1 MEEKYDKIKYDSKT
15 NIFINQ
21 NANYQFQ
28 EIRDELFA
36 RLEFLQGSQFH
47 TQRRHRKVIKTE
59 LQDEEVYIKSYS
71 PTHTDNFGDK
81 LKNIT
86 LFKSTALKEFEIL
99 LRLEE
104 LQLPVVKPLIV
115 VEREVIPLVKESI
128 IVTLGCPGIE
138 AREVIASEEY
148 DFDFKRKIMEQ
159 ACDYLFR
166 LHSFDIV
173 DSDYKFRNLLFV
185 ELEAEQFK
193 LVLIDKE
200 RAKINCQSKLLKIKG
215 WGKFIANWINMLVNS
230 SSLNNKLAKDELNYY
245 RNKVINNLSVNFLE
259 EKLLN
264 YSIHRKLKVE
274 GIVV

>member
-1 MEEKYDKIKYDSKT
+1 MKEKYDKIKYDSKT

-21 NANYQFQ
+21 NINYQFQ
-28 EIRDELFA
+28 EIKDELFT
-36 RLEFLQGSQFH
+36 RLEFLNRRDFH

-59 LQDEEVYIKSYS
+59 LQNEEVYIKSYS
-71 PTHTDNFGDK
+71 PSHTDNFGDK

-86 LFKSTALKEFEIL
+86 LLKSTALKEFEVL

-115 VEREVIPLVKESI
+115 VERQMMPLVKESI
-128 IVTLGCPGIE
+128 IITLGCPGIE
-138 AREVIASEEY
+138 VREVIASNQY
-148 DFDFKRKIMEQ
+148 GFSFKRKIMEQ
-159 ACDYLFR
+159 ACNYLNK

-173 DSDYKFRNLLFV
+173 DSDYKFRNLLFI
-185 ELEAEQFK
+185 ELEDEEFK

-200 RAKINCQSKLLKIKG
+200 RARTDCQSRLIKIKG
-215 WGKFIANWINMLVNS
+215 WGKLIADWINILVNS
-230 SSLNNKLAKDELNYY
+230 SSINYKLAEDELNYY
-245 RNKVINNLSVNFLE
+245 RDKIINDLSVNFWE

-264 YSIHRKLKVE
+264 YSINRKLKVE